1 MTAVKTGT
9 TNEQPRK
16 AQSVFWKR
24 FRKSSPGKVGAV
36 IVLIWVIVALIGP
49 ILKPYDATT
58 DRSFRDRQQPP
69 SISAL
74 WNTEL
79 KEKLTD
85 ENGKVQYFK
94 HPFGTDNLGRDVA
107 VRVLHGSR
115 ISLQIGLAAT
125 VLAMLIGSFLGII
138 SGFFGKTVDNVI
150 GWFTDILLA
159 FPGILLA
166 IAVSAIRP
174 PDISATAALYLTMVA
189 VSVVQIPV
197 YVRLARGVVIG
208 VKEREFIQ
216 AAHALGAPT
225 GQIIFKH
232 VLPNSLTPLI
242 VQGSLSIATAT
253 LEAAALGFLGL
264 GAQPPFPEWGTMIA
278 DSRDLYQLAPWTMI
292 FPGLAILTWVLGF
305 NLLGDGLRDVLDP
318 RSTH

>member
-1 MTAVKTGT
+1 MTAV
-9 TNEQPRK
+9 TNATPPK
-16 AQSVFWKR
+16 KPQSVFWKR
-24 FRKSSPGKVGAV
+24 FKKSSPGKVGAV
-36 IVLIWVIVALIGP
+36 VVLIWVLIALIGP
-49 ILKPYDATT
+49 ILKPYDPTT

-69 SISAL
+69 SIMAL
-74 WNTEL
+74 WDAEL

-85 ENGKVQYFK
+85 ENGKVSYFK

-125 VLAMLIGSFLGII
+125 VLAMLVGSLLGII
-138 SGFFGKTVDNVI
+138 SGYFGRWVDNTI

-208 VKEREFIQ
+208 IKEREFIQ
-216 AAHALGAPT
+216 AATALGAPT
-225 GQIIFKH
+225 NQIIFKH

-278 DSRDLYQLAPWTMI
+278 DSKDLYQSAPWTMI

-305 NLLGDGLRDVLDP
+305 NLLGDGLRDILDP
-318 RSTH
+318 RSNH